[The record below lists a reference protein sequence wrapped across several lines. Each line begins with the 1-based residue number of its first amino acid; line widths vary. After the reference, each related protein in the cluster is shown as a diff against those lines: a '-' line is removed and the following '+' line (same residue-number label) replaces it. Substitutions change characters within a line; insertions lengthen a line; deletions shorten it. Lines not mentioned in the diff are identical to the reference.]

1 MTNNKGNHKL
11 DTHYQK
17 AKKEGYRARSAY
29 KLLDIQKR
37 YNIFK
42 RAFNILDLGCA
53 PGSWLQVA
61 KKFAEDNINKYNDQ
75 YYHRDN
81 YIILGVDIKK
91 VSPIEDVN
99 ILRTDFTD
107 PIFQNKIEYYFHDK
121 IDLILSDASVNK
133 SGNKFTDH
141 LKQVNLCYDILDLAK
156 VHLKYKG
163 VLVMKTF
170 QGSDFDLLIRKVKPE
185 FRLLKTLKPGSS
197 KKKSNEIYLIGLQK
211 K

>member
-1 MTNNKGNHKL
+1 MTNNKVNHKL
-11 DTHYQK
+11 DPHYQK
-17 AKKEGYRARSAY
+17 AKREGYRARSAY
-29 KLLDIQKR
+29 KLLDIQNR

-53 PGSWLQVA
+53 PGSWLQVS

-75 YYHRDN
+75 YYHRDS

-91 VSPIEDVN
+91 VSPIEN
-99 ILRTDFTD
+99 ITVLRNDFTE
-107 PIFQNKIEYYFHDK
+107 PIFQDKIEFYFHDK

-133 SGNKFTDH
+133 IGNKFTDQ
-141 LKQVNLCYDILDLAK
+141 LKQTNLCYAILDLAK
-156 VHLKYKG
+156 VNLKYKG
-163 VLVMKTF
+163 ILVMKTF
-170 QGSDFDLLIRKVKPE
+170 QGSDFDLLIRKLKPE
-185 FRLLKTLKPGSS
+185 FRIMKTFKPRSS

>member
-1 MTNNKGNHKL
+1 MTNNKVNHKL
-11 DTHYQK
+11 DPHYQK
-17 AKKEGYRARSAY
+17 AKREGYRARSAY
-29 KLLDIQKR
+29 KLLDIQNR

-53 PGSWLQVA
+53 PGSWLQVS

-75 YYHRDN
+75 YYHRDS

-91 VSPIEDVN
+91 VSPIEN
-99 ILRTDFTD
+99 ITVLRNDFTE
-107 PIFQNKIEYYFHDK
+107 PIFQDKIEFYFHDK

-133 SGNKFTDH
+133 TGNKFTDQ
-141 LKQVNLCYDILDLAK
+141 LKQTNLCYAILDLAK
-156 VHLKYKG
+156 VNLKYKG
-163 VLVMKTF
+163 ILVMKTF
-170 QGSDFDLLIRKVKPE
+170 QGSDFDLLIRKLKPE
-185 FRLLKTLKPGSS
+185 FRIMKTLKPRSS